1 MSARRSRQ
9 RDEKGAIAM
18 MTVILSVVI
27 FGAAAIAID
36 ISMLAMERQKLHDA
50 VDAAAHAGAYT
61 MPGDGATAIKAARD
75 MALAND
81 PDLTYDFTEQNP
93 QIRLWCLVASTGT
106 STSVRVDQIPST
118 CNPGPAP
125 YTTARYPDLRCNTKI
140 CKIPCAPSLST
151 TCNTVEVVAEKDV
164 DFGFANVFG
173 RSEGST
179 GSVASAACKGSC
191 GQEAPNPLDVVF
203 MADRTPSMSNDNRNA
218 MMDAIDDTLLTM
230 DPAMHYVALG
240 TINKSMPSTG
250 CPTQPGPPPR
260 RITSDDIEQGMK
272 AGVWVATNFSN
283 GYVSGTGTGRRTNT
297 GDPVVRGLTCAKG
310 VSGNPGNGASDGYY
324 GTHLASAM
332 KGAARKLLYST
343 ENNLSSMPARPGTVR
358 KVIVFETDG
367 RPFEVFEGGSTN
379 LGDSGDV
386 ASGRQNAGWSKGQA
400 GCQKLVDVAQAAKA
414 QGILVITI
422 GFGDATSANCS
433 DGSSTGTWTRDAL
446 AEAASPS
453 ATGAATTASTC
464 DSPTS
469 RVEENEDGDYY
480 FCAAQGSELSSIF
493 KTAIAQ
499 VSSGV
504 RLVKLPS

>member
-1 MSARRSRQ
+1 MRASSRR
-9 RDEKGAIAM
+9 RDEDGAVAF

-61 MPGDGATAIKAARD
+61 MPGDGATAMKAARD

-93 QIRLWCLVASTGT
+93 QIRLWCLVASTGAG
-106 STSVRVDQIPST
+106 TSVRTDQIPST

-125 YTTARYPDLRCNTKI
+125 YTTSRYPDLRCNTKI
-140 CKIPCAPSLST
+140 CKIPCAPSLT
-151 TCNTVEVVAEKDV
+151 TVCNTVEVVAEKDV

-179 GSVASAACKGSC
+179 GAVASAACKGSC

-203 MADRTPSMSNDNRNA
+203 MADRTPSMSNANRDS
-218 MMDAIDDTLLTM
+218 MMQAIKDTLVTM
-230 DPAMHYVALG
+230 DPTMHYVALG
-240 TINKSMPSTG
+240 TLNKSVPNGG
-250 CPTQPGPPPR
+250 CPTAAGPPPVAL
-260 RITSDDIEQGMK
+260 TANEIEKGMK
-272 AGVWVATNFSN
+272 KGVWVATDFSRS
-283 GYVSGTGTGRRTNT
+283 YVTGTGN
-297 GDPVVRGLTCAKG
+297 GKVAASSDPVVKGLDCAKG
-310 VSGNPGNGASDGYY
+310 KSGNAANGASDGYY

-332 KGAARKLLYST
+332 KGAARKLLYSS
-343 ENNLSSMPARPGTVR
+343 ENNLSSLPARPGTVR

-367 RPFEVFEGGSTN
+367 RPFEVFEGGSTD

-400 GCQKLVDVAQAAKA
+400 GCQNLVDVAAKA
-414 QGILVITI
+414 KQQGILVITI

-446 AEAASPS
+446 AKAASPS
-453 ATGAATTASTC
+453 DSGEATTASAC
-464 DSPTS
+464 DSTTS
-469 RVEENEDGDYY
+469 RAAENADGDYY
-480 FCAAQGSELSSIF
+480 FCAAQGSELASIF

-504 RLVKLPS
+504 RLVKLPQ